1 MSNLK
6 GGNLQIWLG
15 TSHSVRP
22 AYQSSASF
30 IHCCLYYVRE
40 EETQSS
46 FFLHSSRNCISST
59 GPIPLPGK
67 EKKDINESTLRKKR
81 ALYLYRFTIPTT
93 DTIFVRRNFLFKS
106 NKTEEHSMELYVRLR
121 YPDELTT
128 LPGTVLHDSNEKNWA
143 IKNTV
148 VKSKHCTVEKIGT
161 YRTQGWKV
169 HKL

>member
-1 MSNLK
+1 MSGQLIK
-6 GGNLQIWLG
+6 VL
-15 TSHSVRP
+15 P
-22 AYQSSASF
+22 ASF
-30 IHCCLYYVRE
+30 TVVCIMWGRRRPSQV
-40 EETQSS
+40 

-67 EKKDINESTLRKKR
+67 EKKDINEPTLRKKR

-128 LPGTVLHDSNEKNWA
+128 LPGTVRHDSNEKNWT

-148 VKSKHCTVEKIGT
+148 VKSKHCTVEQIGT
-161 YRTQGWKV
+161 YRTQRWKV
-169 HKL
+169 RKLLFKHVFRINVL